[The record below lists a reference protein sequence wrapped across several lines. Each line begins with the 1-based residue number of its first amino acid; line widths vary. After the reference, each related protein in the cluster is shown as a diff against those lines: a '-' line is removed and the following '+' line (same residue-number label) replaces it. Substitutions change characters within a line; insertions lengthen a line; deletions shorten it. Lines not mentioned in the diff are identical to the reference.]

1 MYSIKQRIVLL
12 PCQGEAYSIIWSSL
26 SVSDGYQY
34 LMVISIWWLSVSV
47 SDGYQYLMVISISVW
62 WLSVSVSDGYQYL
75 MVISI
80 WWLSVSDGYQYQCLM
95 VEVWWLS
102 LGSIQNNWNTSD
114 NGFKL
119 PNLLALFV
127 FIVIFNKSSC
137 TQYNIIW

>member
-1 MYSIKQRIVLL
+1 MPRRGILHYMIKFISV
-12 PCQGEAYSIIWSSL
+12 WWL

-34 LMVISIWWLSVSV
+34 LMVISIWWLSVSDGYQYQCLMVISIWWLSV
-47 SDGYQYLMVISISVW
+47 SDGYQ
-62 WLSVSVSDGYQYL
+62 YQYL